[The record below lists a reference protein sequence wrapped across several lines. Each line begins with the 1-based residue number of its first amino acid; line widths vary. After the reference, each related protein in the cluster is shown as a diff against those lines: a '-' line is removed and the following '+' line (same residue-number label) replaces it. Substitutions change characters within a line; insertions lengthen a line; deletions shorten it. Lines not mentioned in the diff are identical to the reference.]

1 MVKKINKTIISNFFI
16 FLKGTA
22 MGAADIIPGVSGGT
36 IAFITGIY
44 EELIDSINS
53 FDLKL
58 IKIFQLYG
66 IKGVWKEI
74 NGNFLFFLFTGILI
88 SIFSLANIIVFLID
102 NHTIKIWSFFF
113 GLVSASIWIVGKNI
127 KKWNNKLFFIFML
140 SSIFAFFITQLSPIT
155 NVEKSWFIF
164 FSGFIGICA
173 MVLPGISGSFILLI
187 LGSYETIIE
196 AIKFRDFS
204 ILLIFGLG
212 AILGI
217 LSFAKFLKLLFKKY
231 YDIII
236 TIMTGFLLGSIHKLW
251 PWKINYGDPIYINS
265 EGRIDYLQRNI
276 SPFSYD
282 GDPQLIFSLLFFLIA
297 VLFVYFFEI
306 KKIDR

>member
-1 MVKKINKTIISNFFI
+1 
-16 FLKGTA
+16 
-22 MGAADIIPGVSGGT
+22 
-36 IAFITGIY
+36 
-44 EELIDSINS
+44 
-53 FDLKL
+53 
-58 IKIFQLYG
+58 
-66 IKGVWKEI
+66 
-74 NGNFLFFLFTGILI
+74 
-88 SIFSLANIIVFLID
+88 
-102 NHTIKIWSFFF
+102 
-113 GLVSASIWIVGKNI
+113 
-127 KKWNNKLFFIFML
+127 ML
-140 SSIFAFFITQLSPIT
+140 SSIFAFFITQLSPIS
-155 NVEKSWFIF
+155 NIERSWFIF

-231 YDIII
+231 YNIII

-265 EGRIDYLQRNI
+265 EGEIDYLQRNI
-276 SPFSYD
+276 SPFSIFPRLLPD
-282 GDPQLIFSLLFFLIA
+282 RNACNLPFSVNFVSFFPIKLLIFFLIPFII
-297 VLFVYFFEI
+297 L
-306 KKIDR
+306 

>member
-1 MVKKINKTIISNFFI
+1 MLKKINKTIISIFFV

-58 IKIFQLYG
+58 IKIFQLHG
-66 IKGVWKEI
+66 IKAVWEEI

-88 SIFSLANIIVFLID
+88 SIFSLANIIVYLID

-113 GLVSASIWIVGKNI
+113 GLVSASIWVVGTNI
-127 KKWNNKLFFIFML
+127 KKWNKKLLFIFML
-140 SSIFAFFITQLSPIT
+140 SSIFAFFITQLSPVS
-155 NVEKSWFIF
+155 NVEQSWFIF

-173 MVLPGISGSFILLI
+173 MILPGISGSFILLI

-212 AILGI
+212 AIVGL
-217 LSFAKFLKLLFKKY
+217 LSFAKLLKFLFKKFH
-231 YDIII
+231 DIII
-236 TIMTGFLLGSIHKLW
+236 TIMTGFLFGSIHKLW

-265 EGRIDYLQRNI
+265 EGKIDYLQRNI
-276 SPFSYD
+276 SPFSYE
-282 GDPQLIFSLLFFLIA
+282 GEPQLIFSLLFFLIG
-297 VLFVYFFEI
+297 FFIIYFFEV
-306 KKIDR
+306 KKNN

>member
-1 MVKKINKTIISNFFI
+1 MLKKINKTIISIFFV

-58 IKIFQLYG
+58 IKIFQLHG
-66 IKGVWKEI
+66 IKAVWEEI

-88 SIFSLANIIVFLID
+88 SIFSLANIIVYLID

-113 GLVSASIWIVGKNI
+113 GLVSASIWVVGTNI
-127 KKWNNKLFFIFML
+127 KKWNKKLLFIFML
-140 SSIFAFFITQLSPIT
+140 SSIFAFFITQLSPVS
-155 NVEKSWFIF
+155 NVEQSWFIF

-173 MVLPGISGSFILLI
+173 MILPGISGSFILLI

-212 AILGI
+212 AIVGL
-217 LSFAKFLKLLFKKY
+217 LSFAKLLKFLFKKFH
-231 YDIII
+231 DIII
-236 TIMTGFLLGSIHKLW
+236 TIMTGFLFGSIHKLW

-265 EGRIDYLQRNI
+265 EGKIDYLQRNI
-276 SPFSYD
+276 SPFSYE
-282 GDPQLIFSLLFFLIA
+282 GEPQLIFSLLFFLIG
-297 VLFVYFFEI
+297 FFIIFFFEL
-306 KKIDR
+306 KKKK